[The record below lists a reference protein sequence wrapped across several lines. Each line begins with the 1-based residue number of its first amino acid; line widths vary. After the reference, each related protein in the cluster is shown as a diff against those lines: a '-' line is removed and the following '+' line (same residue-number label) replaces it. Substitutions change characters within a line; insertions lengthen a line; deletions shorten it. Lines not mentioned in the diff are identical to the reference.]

1 MAGGPF
7 ITEKK
12 RKKVIKLY
20 NSTVLTQVEIAEAL
34 RISQNS
40 VSRVLKEYRYEL
52 RTEMDESNPSSN

>member
-40 VSRVLKEYRYEL
+40 VSRVLKEYRHEL

>member
-7 ITEKK
+7 ITEQK
-12 RKKVIKLY
+12 RKRVIKLY

-40 VSRVLKEYRYEL
+40 VSKVLKEYKNEL
-52 RTEMDESNPSSN
+52 RAEMDENNPSSN